1 MENEQKRSEIE
12 KIIESIAVES
22 GQLVESIQWE
32 HEPIQI
38 NQLKDAITQLE
49 KKLKDLKK
57 ILGE

>member
-22 GQLVESIQWE
+22 SQLVESIQWE

-38 NQLKDAITQLE
+38 NQLKDSITQLE